1 MNIRWISKA
10 SPPRSL
16 RDFNSNWSNRLILSN
31 QSLHFAFPRRT
42 ITFSVAVGVVL
53 EICFCH
59 TRDTR
64 LGFCSFP
71 PIRTQAFDN
80 LRESNQSACSDIN
93 ALQRSKRSRDLRKHR
108 KSKITDT
115 IASWFSTAVSVKKLQ
130 TTISFRWLL
139 SSEHFIQYK
148 SLYKTKNLKSHR
160 GFYLRDGR
168 HASPWSRRTPAVLVL
183 LVCIPRTI
191 QIRRYPCAFPRAS
204 DKIKKQTFTK
214 QCASCVDDVGCAN
227 CSQLLIVQY
236 QYWKYKFANDL
247 HFVKS

>member
-1 MNIRWISKA
+1 MHGKE
-10 SPPRSL
+10 
-16 RDFNSNWSNRLILSN
+16 
-31 QSLHFAFPRRT
+31 
-42 ITFSVAVGVVL
+42 VKGL
-53 EICFCH
+53 E
-59 TRDTR
+59 TRENT
-64 LGFCSFP
+64 G
-71 PIRTQAFDN
+71 N
-80 LRESNQSACSDIN
+80 
-93 ALQRSKRSRDLRKHR
+93 R
-108 KSKITDT
+108 KSRIPLRHD
-115 IASWFSTAVSVKKLQ
+115 FQQQFPSTKLQ

-191 QIRRYPCAFPRAS
+191 QIRRYPCALPRAS

>member
-1 MNIRWISKA
+1 MHGKEVKGLETRENTGNQKSRIPLR
-10 SPPRSL
+10 
-16 RDFNSNWSNRLILSN
+16 RDF
-31 QSLHFAFPRRT
+31 QQQFP
-42 ITFSVAVGVVL
+42 
-53 EICFCH
+53 
-59 TRDTR
+59 
-64 LGFCSFP
+64 
-71 PIRTQAFDN
+71 
-80 LRESNQSACSDIN
+80 
-93 ALQRSKRSRDLRKHR
+93 
-108 KSKITDT
+108 
-115 IASWFSTAVSVKKLQ
+115 STKLQ